1 MRERLASIDKAWGQE
16 WAEWTR
22 RQHEAQAPAVAPFDL
37 VEDLFL
43 TSEGLVRVW
52 PVNLPVVAI
61 WRLIRDQWIREGLE
75 GQPVAFDMA
84 QALAYAQAWC
94 AEHGG
99 AAIPLV
105 ERLRFMAD
113 TTLGFIHAEI
123 QEGGG
128 A

>member
-1 MRERLASIDKAWGQE
+1 MRERLASINKAWGQE

-22 RQHEAQAPAVAPFDL
+22 RQHEVQAPAAVAFNP

-43 TSEGLVRVW
+43 TSEGLTRVW
-52 PVNLPVVAI
+52 PVNLPVVTI
-61 WRLIRDQWIREGLE
+61 WRLIRDQWIRAGLE
-75 GQPVAFDMA
+75 GRPVAPDMA

-113 TTLGFIHAEI
+113 ATLGFIHAEI
-123 QEGGG
+123 QEGRG

>member
-1 MRERLASIDKAWGQE
+1 MRERLASINKAWGQE
-16 WAEWTR
+16 WAEWTG
-22 RQHEAQAPAVAPFDL
+22 RQFDAQAPASAAFDP

-52 PVNLPVVAI
+52 PINVPVVTI

-75 GQPVAFDMA
+75 GHPVAPDMA

-99 AAIPLV
+99 AVIPLV

-113 TTLGFIHAEI
+113 TTLGFIRAEI
-123 QEGGG
+123 QEGRG

>member
-1 MRERLASIDKAWGQE
+1 MRERLAAITEAWGQE

-22 RQHEAQAPAVAPFDL
+22 RQHEAQAPAVAPFDP

-43 TSEGLVRVW
+43 TSDGLVRVW
-52 PVNLPVVAI
+52 PVNLPVIHI

-75 GQPVAFDMA
+75 GRPVAPDMA
-84 QALAYAQAWC
+84 QALAYAQEWC

-99 AAIPLV
+99 AVIPLV

-113 TTLGFIHAEI
+113 TTLGFIRAEI
-123 QEGGG
+123 QEGRKT
-128 A
+128 

>member
-1 MRERLASIDKAWGQE
+1 MRERLASIATAWGQE

-22 RQHEAQAPAVAPFDL
+22 RQHEAQAPASVAFDP

-43 TSEGLVRVW
+43 TSDGLVRVW
-52 PVNLPVVAI
+52 PVNLPVVTI
-61 WRLIRDQWIREGLE
+61 WRLIRDQWIRAGLE

-99 AAIPLV
+99 AVIPLV
-105 ERLRFMAD
+105 ERLRFLAD
-113 TTLGFIHAEI
+113 ATLGFIQAEI
-123 QEGGG
+123 QEGRKT
-128 A
+128 

>member
-1 MRERLASIDKAWGQE
+1 MRDRLAAIAKTWGQE

-22 RQHEAQAPAVAPFDL
+22 RQYEAQAPAVAAFDP

-43 TSEGLVRVW
+43 TCDGLVRVW
-52 PVNLPVVAI
+52 PVNLPVVTI
-61 WRLIRDQWIREGLE
+61 WRLIRDQWIRAGLE

-94 AEHGG
+94 ADHGG
-99 AAIPLV
+99 AVLPLV

-113 TTLGFIHAEI
+113 VTLGFITAEI
-123 QEGGG
+123 QEGRRG
-128 A
+128 